1 MHIFRGVK
9 GMGDLVK
16 KTKIVPFINT
26 GTKSTPVWTQI
37 KKSTS
42 FDLNTNPQVKTFD
55 FISSDQPEEE
65 IDSYQPNLAQALTM
79 FKGEP
84 DYQHIFDMLFELP
97 TGEAAH
103 RDVLIVFYQEPAE
116 YTPASAGESITV
128 YKAWQTDSLVKVNQ
142 LETTNEQINF
152 ELGFNNIKRGA
163 VEITNKVPSF
173 TEGTFEDGEFVPA
186 E

>member
-1 MHIFRGVK
+1 
-9 GMGDLVK
+9 MGDLVK

-26 GTKSTPVWTQI
+26 STTSNPTWTQI

-42 FDLNTNPQVKTFD
+42 FDLNTNPQIKTFD

-84 DYQHIFDMLFELP
+84 DYQHIFDMLYELP
-97 TGEAAH
+97 TGEKAH
-103 RDVLIVFYQEPAE
+103 RDVLIIFYQETAE
-116 YTPASAGESITV
+116 YTPEGESDAETV
-128 YKAWQTDSLVKVNQ
+128 YKAWKIDSLVKVNQ

-152 ELGFNNIKRGA
+152 DLGLNNIKRGA
-163 VEITNKVPSF
+163 AEIVSNAPVF
-173 TEGTFEDGEFVPA
+173 IEGTFSNGTFTPA
-186 E
+186 A

>member
-1 MHIFRGVK
+1 
-9 GMGDLVK
+9 MGDLVK

-26 GTKSTPVWTQI
+26 STTSTPTWTQI

-42 FDLNTNPQVKTFD
+42 FDLNTNPQIKTFD

-84 DYQHIFDMLFELP
+84 DYQHIFDMLYELP
-97 TGEAAH
+97 TGEKAH
-103 RDVLIVFYQEPAE
+103 RDVLVVFYQETAE
-116 YTPASAGESITV
+116 YTPTGETDAETV
-128 YKAWQTDSLVKVNQ
+128 YKAWKIDSLVKVNQ

-163 VEITNKVPSF
+163 AEIVSNAPTF
-173 TEGTFEDGEFVPA
+173 IEGTFANGVFTPA
-186 E
+186 A